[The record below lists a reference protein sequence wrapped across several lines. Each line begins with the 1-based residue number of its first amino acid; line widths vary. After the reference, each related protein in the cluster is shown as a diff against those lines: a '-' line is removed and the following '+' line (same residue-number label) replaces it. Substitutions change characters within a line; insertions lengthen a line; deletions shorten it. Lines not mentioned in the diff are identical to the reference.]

1 MILCSIVA
9 HGKIRVPGLT
19 EVLISTGLNDPC
31 WSASSSVGVVG
42 LEQKKLKKEVHHS
55 LNSTKPSSY
64 AMLPAPR
71 DQTIALRKG
80 GDFKSY
86 QNS

>member
-19 EVLISTGLNDPC
+19 EVLISTGLNNPC
-31 WSASSSVGVVG
+31 WSGSVELVG

-55 LNSTKPSSY
+55 LNSTKPSPY
-64 AMLPAPR
+64 AMLPVPR
-71 DQTIALRKG
+71 DQSIGIGKYA
-80 GDFKSY
+80 DSKSC
-86 QNS
+86 QNF

>member
-19 EVLISTGLNDPC
+19 EVLVSTGLNDPC
-31 WSASSSVGVVG
+31 WSASVEVVG

-55 LNSTKPSSY
+55 LNSSKPSPY

-71 DQTIALRKG
+71 DQTIALRKV